1 MGDHF
6 IPALVQ
12 KGFGS
17 LGCRLKGGKDFP
29 FLLLPVGIEGFI
41 LKNQKEPSGYCFSGT
56 SVLDKLDVVTLQLL
70 TMRIGFPLQLQPGLL
85 QMLID
90 VCFFGDHLDLEFDRA
105 DL

>member
-56 SVLDKLDVVTLQLL
+56 
-70 TMRIGFPLQLQPGLL
+70 
-85 QMLID
+85 
-90 VCFFGDHLDLEFDRA
+90 
-105 DL
+105 